1 MPFKIYILVLDIFC
15 QQGVYVIWWVPVRTL
30 GAGLWNVNFLKYK
43 FILDIY
49 CQRFNDLYFGIG
61 YMLPTMG
68 GLYSASNWG
77 IYVIFGGCLLP
88 VRHLG
93 QG

>member
-1 MPFKIYILVLDIFC
+1 MP
-15 QQGVYVIWWVPVRTL
+15 TL
-30 GAGLWNVNFLKYK
+30 GAGLWNVHFLKYK

-88 VRHLG
+88 VRPLG